1 MKKLLLFAFIAFGM
15 IANAQQNYVRINIA
29 DIESWETLEYCKGTD
44 ADGVIIEKEANCS
57 NPLWGVMYDG
67 QSYQYHDD
75 TIVIQ
80 FVGLTVVEYYGC
92 VIDDMPFYVELNN
105 SQIAQPWTQ
114 DHIWKRAGDA
124 VTLTAPYG
132 DGVLH
137 YKWSTGS
144 TARTITVTQPGTY
157 WLRQWDNCGERTD
170 TIRVLDN
177 VEIYRTTTDLRSNL
191 NMVTWHTGLDYFES
205 VNIYRNNQLVATVP
219 YADGQFVDDIG
230 SEATQWQYHI
240 CGVLSGREECPIK
253 SYWKRTIHTWE
264 SVDGQG
270 NCNLN
275 WTSYEGEDGE
285 EATAYRIFDYTNNEL
300 VLKMEVGNFTNSFTY
315 NPADYDGYGVVGAV
329 FANKSEEDLSLSNHT
344 SDVLAVGE
352 QQQEK
357 VSVYPNPAHGQFTI
371 SGTGKVVISNTLGQ
385 TVKEMEIDGKQMIE
399 LPSGI
404 YFIQSG
410 NASRKLVVQ

>member
-1 MKKLLLFAFIAFGM
+1 MKKLMLLAFLAFGM
-15 IANAQQNYVRINIA
+15 MANAQNFHVLH
-29 DIESWETLEYCKGTD
+29 IEEVEWDEVFNFCEG
-44 ADGVIIEKEANCS
+44 E
-57 NPLWGVMYDG
+57 
-67 QSYQYHDD
+67 
-75 TIVIQ
+75 
-80 FVGLTVVEYYGC
+80 TVVVYGEEGCSQNRWSFDNNPVIYADSIVLTQTVNNLKFYGC
-92 VIDDMPFYVELNN
+92 NINARTFSVYIDHSYVEN
-105 SQIAQPWTQ
+105 PFEETV
-114 DHIWKRAGDA
+114 IWKRAGEA
-124 VTLTAPYG
+124 VTLIGQPWFNNQ
-132 DGVLH
+132 
-137 YKWSTGS
+137 WSTGE
-144 TARTITVTQPGTY
+144 
-157 WLRQWDNCGERTD
+157 NTD
-170 TIRVLDN
+170 TISVLEPGVYTVTISDLCGEGTYSVEVRDN

-219 YADGQFVDDIG
+219 YADGQFVDNIG

-285 EATAYRIFDYTNNEL
+285 EATAYRIFDYTNDEL

-357 VSVYPNPAHGQFTI
+357 VSVYPNPAHGQFTV
-371 SGTGKVVISNTLGQ
+371 SGTGKVVISNALGQ

-399 LPSGI
+399 LPAGM
-404 YFIQSG
+404 YFVQVNG
-410 NASRKLVVQ
+410 LVQKVVVE

>member
-1 MKKLLLFAFIAFGM
+1 MLMKKLLLFVFLAFGM
-15 IANAQQNYVRINIA
+15 MANAQNHVLH
-29 DIESWETLEYCKGTD
+29 IEEIEYNQYFYFCEGETLVVYGEEGCPINQWTVNGEDFY
-44 ADGVIIEKEANCS
+44 ADS
-57 NPLWGVMYDG
+57 
-67 QSYQYHDD
+67 
-75 TIVIQ
+75 IVVTQTTMSIM
-80 FVGLTVVEYYGC
+80 FYGC
-92 VIDDMPFYVELNN
+92 NIHGRAFEVEFTTTYVEN
-105 SQIAQPWTQ
+105 PF
-114 DHIWKRAGDA
+114 DEPVIWKRAGES
-124 VTLTAPYG
+124 VTLGKPWG
-132 DGVLH
+132 DGWFT
-137 YKWSTGS
+137 YQWSTGE
-144 TARTITVTQPGTY
+144 
-157 WLRQWDNCGERTD
+157 NTD
-170 TIRVLDN
+170 TISVLEPGVYTVTISDLCGEGTYSVEVRDN

-219 YADGQFVDDIG
+219 YADGQFVDNIG

-285 EATAYRIFDYTNNEL
+285 EATAYRIFDYTNDEL

-357 VSVYPNPAHGQFTI
+357 VSVYPNPAHGQFTV
-371 SGTGKVVISNTLGQ
+371 SGTGKVVISNALGQ

-399 LPSGI
+399 LPAGM
-404 YFIQSG
+404 YFVQVNGSV
-410 NASRKLVVQ
+410 KKVVVE

>member
-1 MKKLLLFAFIAFGM
+1 MKKLMLIAFLAFGM
-15 IANAQQNYVRINIA
+15 MANAQNHVLH
-29 DIESWETLEYCKGTD
+29 IEEIEYNQYFYFCEGETLVVYGEEGCPNNYWIVDGEYFYVD
-44 ADGVIIEKEANCS
+44 S
-57 NPLWGVMYDG
+57 
-67 QSYQYHDD
+67 
-75 TIVIQ
+75 IVVTQTTMSIM
-80 FVGLTVVEYYGC
+80 FYGC
-92 VIDDMPFYVELNN
+92 NIHGRAFEVEFTTTYVEN
-105 SQIAQPWTQ
+105 PF
-114 DHIWKRAGDA
+114 DEPVIWKRAGES
-124 VTLTAPYG
+124 VTLGKPWG
-132 DGVLH
+132 DGWFT
-137 YKWSTGS
+137 YQWSTGES
-144 TARTITVTQPGTY
+144 
-157 WLRQWDNCGERTD
+157 TD
-170 TIRVLDN
+170 TISVLEPGVYTVTISDLCGEGTYSVEVRDN

-219 YADGQFVDDIG
+219 YADGQFVDNIG

-285 EATAYRIFDYTNNEL
+285 EATAYRIFDYTNDEL

-357 VSVYPNPAHGQFTI
+357 VSVYPNPAHGQFTV
-371 SGTGKVVISNTLGQ
+371 SGTGKVVISNALGQ

-399 LPSGI
+399 LPAGM
-404 YFIQSG
+404 YFVQVNGSV
-410 NASRKLVVQ
+410 KKVVVE

>member
-1 MKKLLLFAFIAFGM
+1 MFMKKLLLFVFLAFGM
-15 IANAQQNYVRINIA
+15 IANAQNYQVVHIEDVEDQQNFFLCAGDTLVVYREEGCSIGTWNMYGEYINA
-29 DIESWETLEYCKGTD
+29 DSLIVTQPILEFFHIT
-44 ADGVIIEKEANCS
+44 
-57 NPLWGVMYDG
+57 
-67 QSYQYHDD
+67 
-75 TIVIQ
+75 
-80 FVGLTVVEYYGC
+80 YYGC
-92 VIDDMPFYVELNN
+92 SIYGRKLFVFFDISSVENPFDEPV
-105 SQIAQPWTQ
+105 
-114 DHIWKRAGDA
+114 IWKRAGET
-124 VTLTAPYG
+124 VTIGKPICNGTYQ
-132 DGVLH
+132 
-137 YKWSTGS
+137 WSTGE
-144 TARTITVTQPGTY
+144 T
-157 WLRQWDNCGERTD
+157 TD
-170 TIRVLDN
+170 TISVLEPGVYTVTISDLCGEGTYSVEVRDN

-240 CGVLSGREECPIK
+240 CGVLANGSACPIK

-357 VSVYPNPAHGQFTI
+357 VSVYPNPAHGQFTV
-371 SGTGKVVISNTLGQ
+371 SGTGKVVISNALGQ
-385 TVKEMEIDGKQMIE
+385 TVKEKGIDGKQMIE
-399 LPSGI
+399 LPAGM
-404 YFIQSG
+404 YFVQVNG
-410 NASRKLVVQ
+410 LVQKIVVE

>member
-1 MKKLLLFAFIAFGM
+1 MKKLMLLAFLAFGM
-15 IANAQQNYVRINIA
+15 MANAQNFHVLHIE
-29 DIESWETLEYCKGTD
+29 DIESLQIYNFCEGE
-44 ADGVIIEKEANCS
+44 
-57 NPLWGVMYDG
+57 
-67 QSYQYHDD
+67 
-75 TIVIQ
+75 
-80 FVGLTVVEYYGC
+80 TVVVYGEAGCPNNSWSVYDEYIYADSIVMMQSDMSVEFFGC
-92 VIDDMPFYVELNN
+92 NINHQRFSVSFQPSYVEN
-105 SQIAQPWTQ
+105 PF
-114 DHIWKRAGDA
+114 DEPVIWKRAGEA
-124 VTLTAPYG
+124 VTLGKPWDDQFNYQ
-132 DGVLH
+132 
-137 YKWSTGS
+137 WSTGES
-144 TARTITVTQPGTY
+144 
-157 WLRQWDNCGERTD
+157 TD
-170 TIRVLDN
+170 TISVLEPGVYTVTISDLCGEETYSVEVRDN

-219 YADGQFVDDIG
+219 YADGQFVDNIG

-285 EATAYRIFDYTNNEL
+285 EATTYRIFDYTNNEL

-357 VSVYPNPAHGQFTI
+357 VSVYPNPAHGQFTV
-371 SGTGKVVISNTLGQ
+371 SGTGKVVISNALGQ

-399 LPSGI
+399 LPAGM
-404 YFIQSG
+404 YFVQVNGSVKKI
-410 NASRKLVVQ
+410 VVE

>member
-1 MKKLLLFAFIAFGM
+1 MKKLMLLAFLAFGM
-15 IANAQQNYVRINIA
+15 MANAQNFHVLH
-29 DIESWETLEYCKGTD
+29 IEEIEPYSSFNFCEGETLVVYGEEGCNICAWATNGGYIYADSIVVTQTD
-44 ADGVIIEKEANCS
+44 E
-57 NPLWGVMYDG
+57 
-67 QSYQYHDD
+67 
-75 TIVIQ
+75 
-80 FVGLTVVEYYGC
+80 GLKYFGC
-92 VIDDMPFYVELNN
+92 NINERPFAVYIDHSYVEN
-105 SQIAQPWTQ
+105 PFEETV
-114 DHIWKRAGDA
+114 IWKRAGEA
-124 VTLTAPYG
+124 VTLIGQPWFNNQ
-132 DGVLH
+132 
-137 YKWSTGS
+137 WSTGE
-144 TARTITVTQPGTY
+144 
-157 WLRQWDNCGERTD
+157 NTD
-170 TIRVLDN
+170 TISVLEPGVYTVTISDLCGEGTYSVEVRDN

-219 YADGQFVDDIG
+219 YADGQFVDNIG

-285 EATAYRIFDYTNNEL
+285 EATVYRIFDYTNDEL

-357 VSVYPNPAHGQFTI
+357 VSVYPNPAHGQFTV
-371 SGTGKVVISNTLGQ
+371 SGTGKVVISNALGQ

-399 LPSGI
+399 LPAGM
-404 YFIQSG
+404 YFVQVGG
-410 NASRKLVVQ
+410 NMPQKVVVVE

>member
-1 MKKLLLFAFIAFGM
+1 MKKLMLLAFLAFGM
-15 IANAQQNYVRINIA
+15 MANAQDFHVLHIE
-29 DIESWETLEYCKGTD
+29 DIESYQ
-44 ADGVIIEKEANCS
+44 IIEFCEGESVVVYGEEGCDRCEWKINGEFLYADS
-57 NPLWGVMYDG
+57 
-67 QSYQYHDD
+67 
-75 TIVIQ
+75 IVVTQ
-80 FVGLTVVEYYGC
+80 TGYADLKYYGC
-92 VIDDMPFYVELNN
+92 NINERNFMISIQPSYVEN
-105 SQIAQPWTQ
+105 PF
-114 DHIWKRAGDA
+114 DEPVIWKRAGEA
-124 VTLTAPYG
+124 VTLIGQPWFNNQ
-132 DGVLH
+132 
-137 YKWSTGS
+137 WSTGE
-144 TARTITVTQPGTY
+144 
-157 WLRQWDNCGERTD
+157 NTD
-170 TIRVLDN
+170 TISVLEPGVYTVTISDLCGEGTYSVEVRDN

-205 VNIYRNNQLVATVP
+205 VNVYRNNQLVATVP
-219 YADGQFVDDIG
+219 YADGQFVDNIG

-285 EATAYRIFDYTNNEL
+285 EATAYRIFDYTNDEL

-357 VSVYPNPAHGQFTI
+357 VSVYPNPAHGQFTV
-371 SGTGKVVISNTLGQ
+371 SGTGKVVISNALGQ

-399 LPSGI
+399 LPAGM
-404 YFIQSG
+404 YFVQVNGSV
-410 NASRKLVVQ
+410 KKVVVE